1 MNNYITYGYRLVDGD
16 MRMNPEQSE
25 AVHLIFDAYDGGES
39 IKRIVGMLKDRKTP
53 TTHGRP
59 SWSPALIRKI
69 LRNKDYLGV
78 EPYPRMIEDEQF
90 KRVQKCLKRSRDLW
104 NQRHSSGSIQRTSMY
119 TGRLICS
126 SCGGVYSIYK
136 QSGKEDRKKVRYW
149 KCRHYDPATKE
160 PCKMPILTEKQL
172 DGMFLQALVR
182 MKTDPTLYHEEA
194 KKILTRIIKER
205 QCMESEL
212 NGYWNKCNEDD
223 EWMEQLYFQIAA
235 KRYQEIKWADL
246 THQIEEYLREVNAS
260 TQADSIDSLKT
271 IDASVFKIIKRVEVQ
286 PDRSLKF
293 ELINRAVVLQ
303 YPEIKTKDKKTKNI
317 RYCVPFGYWLD
328 GQEVPIT
335 HEQYSPIVQMVFQSY
350 AKGMSLTALANEL
363 ESQSIP
369 NQKGRPAWS
378 HSCIRNILTN
388 PVYLGDKKFPALVT
402 RELFTQVQTRLEEN
416 GRKKRESRTKAADGK
431 EGLCAKGGT
440 NRGGHPGNLEPDG

>member
-16 MRMNPEQSE
+16 MRLDSGQSE
-25 AVHLIFDAYDGGES
+25 AVHLIFDAYDGGAS
-39 IKRIVGMLKDRKTP
+39 IKKIAGMLKDKKVPSTRGK
-53 TTHGRP
+53 P
-59 SWSPALIRKI
+59 SWTPALIRKI

-90 KRVQKCLKRSRDLW
+90 ERVQKCLKRSRDLW
-104 NQRHSSGSIQRTSMY
+104 NQRHSTGSIQGTSMY

-126 SCGGVYSIYK
+126 SCGGGYSIYK
-136 QSGKEDRKKVRYW
+136 QSGKEDRRKVRYW

-172 DGMFLQALVR
+172 DGLFLQALVR
-182 MKTDPTLYHEEA
+182 MKTEPALYHEET
-194 KKILTRIIKER
+194 KKILTGIIKER
-205 QCMESEL
+205 QRMESEL
-212 NGYWNKCNEDD
+212 NVCWNKCNKDD
-223 EWMEQLYFQIAA
+223 ERMEQLYFQIAA
-235 KRYQEIKWADL
+235 KRYQEIKLTDL
-246 THQIEEYLREVNAS
+246 TYQIEDYLRGLDGS
-260 TQADSIDSLKT
+260 FQAEAIDSS
-271 IDASVFKIIKRVEVQ
+271 IFKIIKRVEVQ
-286 PDRSLKF
+286 PDGSLRF
-293 ELINRAVVLQ
+293 ELINNAIVLQ

-328 GQEVPIT
+328 GQEVPII
-335 HEQYSPIVQMVFQSY
+335 HEQYGPIVQRIFQSY

-369 NQKGRPAWS
+369 NQKGKPAWS

-402 RELFTQVQTRLEEN
+402 RELFTQVQTRLEET
-416 GRKKRESRTKAADGK
+416 GRKKRESQTKAADGK
-431 EGLCAKGGT
+431 EELRAKGGT
-440 NRGGHPGNLEPDG
+440 NRGGHPGNLEPDR

>member
-1 MNNYITYGYRLVDGD
+1 MNNYITYGYCLVDGD
-16 MRMNPEQSE
+16 MRMDSGQSE

-39 IKRIVGMLKDRKTP
+39 IKKIVGMLKDRKAP
-53 TTHGRP
+53 TTRGKP
-59 SWSPALIRKI
+59 SWTPVLIRKI

-78 EPYPRMIEDEQF
+78 EPYPRMIEEEQF
-90 KRVQKCLKRSRDLW
+90 ERVQKCLKRSRDLW
-104 NQRHSSGSIQRTSMY
+104 NQRHPSGSIQGTSMY

-136 QSGKEDRKKVRYW
+136 QSVRGDKRDIRYW

-172 DGMFLQALVR
+172 DGLFLQALVR
-182 MKTDPTLYHEEA
+182 MKTEPALYHEET
-194 KKILTRIIKER
+194 KKILTGIIKER
-205 QCMESEL
+205 QRMESEL
-212 NGYWNKCNEDD
+212 NGDWNKCNKDD
-223 EWMEQLYFQIAA
+223 ERMEQLYFQIAA
-235 KRYQEIKWADL
+235 KRYQEIKLTDL
-246 THQIEEYLREVNAS
+246 TYQIEDYLRGLDGS
-260 TQADSIDSLKT
+260 FQAEAIDSS
-271 IDASVFKIIKRVEVQ
+271 IFKIIKRVEVQ
-286 PDRSLKF
+286 PDGSLRF
-293 ELINRAVVLQ
+293 ELINNAIVLQ

>member
-16 MRMNPEQSE
+16 MRLDSGQSE
-25 AVHLIFDAYDGGES
+25 AVHLIFDAYDGGAS
-39 IKRIVGMLKDRKTP
+39 IKKIAGMLKDKKVPSTRGK
-53 TTHGRP
+53 P
-59 SWSPALIRKI
+59 SWTPALIRKI

-90 KRVQKCLKRSRDLW
+90 ERVQKCLKRSRDLW
-104 NQRHSSGSIQRTSMY
+104 NQRHSSSSIQRTSMY

-126 SCGGVYSIYK
+126 SCGGGYSIYK
-136 QSGKEDRKKVRYW
+136 QSGKEDRRKVRYW

-172 DGMFLQALVR
+172 DGLFLQALVR
-182 MKTDPTLYHEEA
+182 MKTEPALYHEET
-194 KKILTRIIKER
+194 KKILTGIIKER
-205 QCMESEL
+205 QRMESEL
-212 NGYWNKCNEDD
+212 NVCWNKCNKDD
-223 EWMEQLYFQIAA
+223 ERMEQLYFQIAA
-235 KRYQEIKWADL
+235 KRYQEIKLTDL
-246 THQIEEYLREVNAS
+246 TYQIEDYLRGLDGS
-260 TQADSIDSLKT
+260 FQAEAIDSS
-271 IDASVFKIIKRVEVQ
+271 IFKIIKRVEVQ
-286 PDRSLKF
+286 PDGSLRF
-293 ELINRAVVLQ
+293 ELINNAIVLQ

>member
-16 MRMNPEQSE
+16 MRLDSGQSE
-25 AVHLIFDAYDGGES
+25 AVHLIFDAYDGGAS
-39 IKRIVGMLKDRKTP
+39 IKKIAGMLKDKKVPSTRGK
-53 TTHGRP
+53 P
-59 SWSPALIRKI
+59 SWTPALIRKI

-90 KRVQKCLKRSRDLW
+90 KRVQEHLKRSRDIW
-104 NQRHSSGSIQRTSMY
+104 NQRHPTGSIQGTSMY

-136 QSGKEDRKKVRYW
+136 QSGKEDRRKVRYW

-172 DGMFLQALVR
+172 DGLFLQALVR
-182 MKTDPTLYHEEA
+182 MKTEPALYHEET
-194 KKILTRIIKER
+194 KKILTGIIKER
-205 QCMESEL
+205 QRMESEL
-212 NGYWNKCNEDD
+212 NVCWNKCNKDD
-223 EWMEQLYFQIAA
+223 ERMEQLYFQIAA
-235 KRYQEIKWADL
+235 KRYQEIKLTDL
-246 THQIEEYLREVNAS
+246 TYQIEDYLRGLDGS
-260 TQADSIDSLKT
+260 FQAEAIDSS
-271 IDASVFKIIKRVEVQ
+271 IFKIIKRVEVQ
-286 PDRSLKF
+286 PDGSLRF
-293 ELINRAVVLQ
+293 ELINNAIVLQ

>member
-1 MNNYITYGYRLVDGD
+1 MNNYITYGYCLVDGD
-16 MRMNPEQSE
+16 MRMDSGQSE

-39 IKRIVGMLKDRKTP
+39 IKKIVGMLKDRKAP
-53 TTHGRP
+53 TTRGKP
-59 SWSPALIRKI
+59 SWTPVLIRKI

-78 EPYPRMIEDEQF
+78 EPYPRMIEEEQF
-90 KRVQKCLKRSRDLW
+90 ERVQKCLKRSRDLW
-104 NQRHSSGSIQRTSMY
+104 NQRHPSGSIQGTSMY

-136 QSGKEDRKKVRYW
+136 QSVRGDKRDIRYW

-172 DGMFLQALVR
+172 DGLFLQALVR
-182 MKTDPTLYHEEA
+182 MKTEPALYHEET
-194 KKILTRIIKER
+194 KKILTGIIKER
-205 QCMESEL
+205 QRMESEL
-212 NGYWNKCNEDD
+212 NGDWNKCNEDYKR
-223 EWMEQLYFQIAA
+223 MEQLYFQIAA
-235 KRYQEIKWADL
+235 KRYQEIKQADL
-246 THQIEEYLREVNAS
+246 THQIEEYLREMNAS

-271 IDASVFKIIKRVEVQ
+271 IDTSVFKIIKRVEVQ
-286 PDRSLKF
+286 PDRSLRF

-303 YPEIKTKDKKTKNI
+303 YPEIKTKDKKSKNI

-328 GQEVPIT
+328 TQEVPII
-335 HEQYSPIVQMVFQSY
+335 HEQYGPIVQRIFQSY

-369 NQKGRPAWS
+369 NQKGKPAWS

-388 PVYLGDKKFPALVT
+388 PVYLGDNKFPALVT
-402 RELFTQVQTRLEEN
+402 QELFAQVQTRLEET
-416 GRKKRESRTKAADGK
+416 GRMKRKSRSRISPGK
-431 EGLCAKGGT
+431 EGTYAKGGT
-440 NRGGHPGNLEPDG
+440 NRRGHPGHLEPDR

>member
-16 MRMNPEQSE
+16 MRLDSGQSE
-25 AVHLIFDAYDGGES
+25 AVHLIFDAYDGGAS
-39 IKRIVGMLKDRKTP
+39 IKKIAGMLKDKKVPSTRGK
-53 TTHGRP
+53 P
-59 SWSPALIRKI
+59 SWTPALIRKI

-90 KRVQKCLKRSRDLW
+90 KRVQEHLKRSRDIW
-104 NQRHSSGSIQRTSMY
+104 NQRHPTGSIQGTSMY

-126 SCGGVYSIYK
+126 SCGGVYAIYK
-136 QSGKEDRKKVRYW
+136 QSSRCDNRNVRYW

-172 DGMFLQALVR
+172 DGLFLQALVR
-182 MKTDPTLYHEEA
+182 MKTEPALYHEET
-194 KKILTRIIKER
+194 KKILTGIIKER
-205 QCMESEL
+205 QRMESEL
-212 NGYWNKCNEDD
+212 NVCWNKCNKDD
-223 EWMEQLYFQIAA
+223 ERMEQLYFQIAA
-235 KRYQEIKWADL
+235 KRYQEIKLTDL
-246 THQIEEYLREVNAS
+246 TYQIEDYLRGLDGS
-260 TQADSIDSLKT
+260 FQAEAIDSS
-271 IDASVFKIIKRVEVQ
+271 IFKIIKRVEVQ
-286 PDRSLKF
+286 PDGSLRF
-293 ELINRAVVLQ
+293 ELINNAIVLQ

-440 NRGGHPGNLEPDG
+440 NRGGHPGNLEPDR

>member
-1 MNNYITYGYRLVDGD
+1 MNNYITYGYRLVDGY

-90 KRVQKCLKRSRDLW
+90 KRVQEHLKRSRDIW
-104 NQRHSSGSIQRTSMY
+104 NQRHPTGSIQGTSMY

-136 QSGKEDRKKVRYW
+136 QSSRCDNRNVRYW

-212 NGYWNKCNEDD
+212 NVCWNRCNKED
-223 EWMEQLYFQIAA
+223 ERMEQLYFKIAA
-235 KRYQEIKWADL
+235 KRYQEIKLADL
-246 THQIEEYLREVNAS
+246 TYQIEEFLREVNAS
-260 TQADSIDSLKT
+260 TRVDTIDSLKT
-271 IDASVFKIIKRVEVQ
+271 IDASIFKIIKRVEVQ
-286 PDRSLKF
+286 PDRSLRF
-293 ELINRAVVLQ
+293 ELINNAIVLQ
-303 YPEIKTKDKKTKNI
+303 YPEIKTKDKKSKNI

-328 GQEVPIT
+328 GQEVPII
-335 HEQYSPIVQMVFQSY
+335 HEQYGPIVQMLFQSY
-350 AKGMSLTALANEL
+350 AEGISLTTLAKEL
-363 ESQSIP
+363 VHQSIP

-388 PVYLGDKKFPALVT
+388 YTYLGNEKFPALVT
-402 RELFTQVQTRLEEN
+402 RELFVQVQTRLEET
-416 GRKKRESRTKAADGK
+416 GRMKRESRNRISPGK
-431 EGLCAKGGT
+431 EGTYAKGGT
-440 NRGGHPGNLEPDG
+440 NRRGHPGHLEPDR

>member
-16 MRMNPEQSE
+16 MRLDSGQSE
-25 AVHLIFDAYDGGES
+25 AVHLIFDAYDGGAS
-39 IKRIVGMLKDRKTP
+39 IKKIAGMLKDKKVPSTRGK
-53 TTHGRP
+53 P
-59 SWSPALIRKI
+59 SWTPALIRKI

-90 KRVQKCLKRSRDLW
+90 ERVQKCLKRSRDLW
-104 NQRHSSGSIQRTSMY
+104 NQRHSSSSIQRTSMY

-126 SCGGVYSIYK
+126 SCGGGYSIYK
-136 QSGKEDRKKVRYW
+136 QSGKEDRRKVRYW

-172 DGMFLQALVR
+172 DGLFLQALVR
-182 MKTDPTLYHEEA
+182 MKTEPALYHEET
-194 KKILTRIIKER
+194 KKILTGIIKER
-205 QCMESEL
+205 QRMESEL
-212 NGYWNKCNEDD
+212 NVCWNKCNKDD
-223 EWMEQLYFQIAA
+223 ERMEQLYFQIAA
-235 KRYQEIKWADL
+235 KRYQEIKLTDL
-246 THQIEEYLREVNAS
+246 TYQIEDYLRGLDGS
-260 TQADSIDSLKT
+260 FQAEAIDSS
-271 IDASVFKIIKRVEVQ
+271 IFKIIKRVEVQ
-286 PDRSLKF
+286 PDGSLRF
-293 ELINRAVVLQ
+293 ELINNAIVLQ

-335 HEQYSPIVQMVFQSY
+335 HEQYGPIIQMLFQSY

-369 NQKGRPAWS
+369 NQKGKPAWS

-388 PVYLGDKKFPALVT
+388 PVYLGNKKFPALVT
-402 RELFTQVQTRLEEN
+402 RELFTQVQTRLEET

-431 EGLCAKGGT
+431 EELRAKGGT
-440 NRGGHPGNLEPDG
+440 NRRGHPGNLEPDR

>member
-16 MRMNPEQSE
+16 MRLDSGQSE
-25 AVHLIFDAYDGGES
+25 AVHLIFDAYDGGAS
-39 IKRIVGMLKDRKTP
+39 IKKIAGMLKDKKVPSTRGK
-53 TTHGRP
+53 P
-59 SWSPALIRKI
+59 SWTPALIRKI

-90 KRVQKCLKRSRDLW
+90 ERVQKCLKRSRDLW
-104 NQRHSSGSIQRTSMY
+104 NQRHSSSSIQRTSMY

-126 SCGGVYSIYK
+126 SCGGGYSIYK
-136 QSGKEDRKKVRYW
+136 QSGKEDRRKVRYW

-172 DGMFLQALVR
+172 DGLFLQALVR
-182 MKTDPTLYHEEA
+182 MKTEPALYHEET
-194 KKILTRIIKER
+194 KKILTGIIKER
-205 QCMESEL
+205 QRMESEL
-212 NGYWNKCNEDD
+212 NVCWNKCNKDD
-223 EWMEQLYFQIAA
+223 ERMEQLYFQIAA
-235 KRYQEIKWADL
+235 KRYQEIKLTDL
-246 THQIEEYLREVNAS
+246 TYQIEDYLRGLDGS
-260 TQADSIDSLKT
+260 FQAEAIDSS
-271 IDASVFKIIKRVEVQ
+271 IFKIIKRVEVQ
-286 PDRSLKF
+286 PDGSLRF
-293 ELINRAVVLQ
+293 ELINNAIVLQ

-402 RELFTQVQTRLEEN
+402 RELFTQVQTRLEET

-431 EGLCAKGGT
+431 EELRAKGGT
-440 NRGGHPGNLEPDG
+440 NRRGHPGHLEPDR

>member
-16 MRMNPEQSE
+16 MRMDLGQSE

-39 IKRIVGMLKDRKTP
+39 IKKIVGMLKDRKAP
-53 TTHGRP
+53 TTRGKP
-59 SWSPALIRKI
+59 SWTPALIRKI

-90 KRVQKCLKRSRDLW
+90 KRVQEHLKRSRDLW
-104 NQRHSSGSIQRTSMY
+104 NQRHPTGSIQGTSMY

-136 QSGKEDRKKVRYW
+136 QSGKEDRRKIRYW

-172 DGMFLQALVR
+172 DGLFLQALMR
-182 MKTDPTLYHEEA
+182 MKTEPALYHEET
-194 KKILTRIIKER
+194 KKILTGIIKER
-205 QCMESEL
+205 QRMESEL
-212 NGYWNKCNEDD
+212 NGDWNKCNEDYKRI
-223 EWMEQLYFQIAA
+223 EQLYFQIAA
-235 KRYQEIKWADL
+235 KRYQEIKMTELTYQIEDYLWGLDGSIQVEEADL
-246 THQIEEYLREVNAS
+246 SVAIN
-260 TQADSIDSLKT
+260 
-271 IDASVFKIIKRVEVQ
+271 ASVFKIIKRVEVQ
-286 PDRSLKF
+286 PDRSLRF

-335 HEQYSPIVQMVFQSY
+335 HEQYGPIIQMVFQSY

-388 PVYLGDKKFPALVT
+388 HTYLGNEKFPALVT
-402 RELFTQVQTRLEEN
+402 RELFAQVQTRLEET
-416 GRKKRESRTKAADGK
+416 GRMKQESRNRISPGK
-431 EGLCAKGGT
+431 EGTYAKGGT
-440 NRGGHPGNLEPDG
+440 NRGGHPGHLEPDR

>member
-1 MNNYITYGYRLVDGD
+1 MKNYITYGYRLVDGD

-39 IKRIVGMLKDRKTP
+39 IKKIVGMLKDRKAP
-53 TTHGRP
+53 TTRGKP
-59 SWSPALIRKI
+59 SWTPALIRKI

-90 KRVQKCLKRSRDLW
+90 KRVQEHLKRSRDLW
-104 NQRHSSGSIQRTSMY
+104 NQRHPTGSIQRTSMY

-136 QSGKEDRKKVRYW
+136 QSSRCDNRNVQYW

-182 MKTDPTLYHEEA
+182 MKTEPTLYQEET
-194 KKILTRIIKER
+194 KKILTGIIKEKQR
-205 QCMESEL
+205 MESEL
-212 NGYWNKCNEDD
+212 NVCWNRCNKDD
-223 EWMEQLYFQIAA
+223 ERMEQLYFQIAA
-235 KRYQEIKWADL
+235 KRYQEIKQADL
-246 THQIEEYLREVNAS
+246 THQIEEYLREMNAS

-271 IDASVFKIIKRVEVQ
+271 IDTSVFKIIKRVEVQ
-286 PDRSLKF
+286 PDRSLRF

-303 YPEIKTKDKKTKNI
+303 YPEIKTKDKKSKNI

-335 HEQYSPIVQMVFQSY
+335 HEQYGLSSRWYSNPTR
-350 AKGMSLTALANEL
+350 KGC
-363 ESQSIP
+363 
-369 NQKGRPAWS
+369 
-378 HSCIRNILTN
+378 H
-388 PVYLGDKKFPALVT
+388 
-402 RELFTQVQTRLEEN
+402 
-416 GRKKRESRTKAADGK
+416 
-431 EGLCAKGGT
+431 
-440 NRGGHPGNLEPDG
+440 

>member
-16 MRMNPEQSE
+16 MRLDSGQSE
-25 AVHLIFDAYDGGES
+25 AVHLIFDAYDGGAS
-39 IKRIVGMLKDRKTP
+39 IKKIAGMLKDKKVPSTRGK
-53 TTHGRP
+53 P
-59 SWSPALIRKI
+59 SWTPALIRKI

-90 KRVQKCLKRSRDLW
+90 ERVQKCLKRSRDLW
-104 NQRHSSGSIQRTSMY
+104 NQRHSSSSIQRTSMY

-126 SCGGVYSIYK
+126 SCGGGYSIYK
-136 QSGKEDRKKVRYW
+136 QSGKENRRKVRYW

-172 DGMFLQALVR
+172 DGLFLQALVR
-182 MKTDPTLYHEEA
+182 MKTEPALYHEET
-194 KKILTRIIKER
+194 KKILTGIIKER
-205 QCMESEL
+205 QRMESEL
-212 NGYWNKCNEDD
+212 NVCWNKCNKDD
-223 EWMEQLYFQIAA
+223 ERMEQLYFQIAA
-235 KRYQEIKWADL
+235 KRYQEIKLTDL
-246 THQIEEYLREVNAS
+246 TYQIEDYLRGLDGS
-260 TQADSIDSLKT
+260 FQAEAIDSS
-271 IDASVFKIIKRVEVQ
+271 IFKIIKRVEVQ
-286 PDRSLKF
+286 PDGSLRF
-293 ELINRAVVLQ
+293 ELINNAIVLQ

-369 NQKGRPAWS
+369 NQKGKPAWS

-402 RELFTQVQTRLEEN
+402 RELFTQVQTRLEET

>member
-16 MRMNPEQSE
+16 MRLDSGQSE
-25 AVHLIFDAYDGGES
+25 AVHLIFDAYDGGAS
-39 IKRIVGMLKDRKTP
+39 IKKIAGMLKDKKVPSTRGK
-53 TTHGRP
+53 P
-59 SWSPALIRKI
+59 SWTPALIRKI

-90 KRVQKCLKRSRDLW
+90 KRVQEQLKRSRDLW
-104 NQRHSSGSIQRTSMY
+104 NQRHPSSSIQRTSMY

-126 SCGGVYSIYK
+126 SCGGGYSIYK
-136 QSGKEDRKKVRYW
+136 QSGKEDRRKVRYW

-172 DGMFLQALVR
+172 DGLFLQALVR
-182 MKTDPTLYHEEA
+182 MKTEPALYHEET
-194 KKILTRIIKER
+194 KKILTGIIKER
-205 QCMESEL
+205 QRMESEL
-212 NGYWNKCNEDD
+212 NGDWNKCNEDYKRI
-223 EWMEQLYFQIAA
+223 EQLYFQIAA
-235 KRYQEIKWADL
+235 KRYQEIKLTDL
-246 THQIEEYLREVNAS
+246 TYQIEDYLRGLDGS
-260 TQADSIDSLKT
+260 FQAEAIDSS
-271 IDASVFKIIKRVEVQ
+271 IFKIIKRVEVQ
-286 PDRSLKF
+286 PDGSLRF
-293 ELINRAVVLQ
+293 ELINNAIVLQ

-388 PVYLGDKKFPALVT
+388 PVYLGDKELPALVT
-402 RELFTQVQTRLEEN
+402 RELFAQVQSRLEETS
-416 GRKKRESRTKAADGK
+416 RMKRESQTRELARK
-431 EGLCAKGGT
+431 EGLHAKGGT
-440 NRGGHPGNLEPDG
+440 NRGGHPGHLEPGG

>member
-16 MRMNPEQSE
+16 MRMDLGQSE
-25 AVHLIFDAYDGGES
+25 AVHLIFDVYDGGES
-39 IKRIVGMLKDRKTP
+39 IKKIAGMLKDKKVPSVRGK
-53 TTHGRP
+53 P
-59 SWSPALIRKI
+59 SWTPALIRKI
-69 LRNKDYLGV
+69 LSNKDYLGV
-78 EPYPRMIEDEQF
+78 EPYPRMIEDQQF
-90 KRVQKCLKRSRDLW
+90 KRVQEHLKRSRDLW
-104 NQRHSSGSIQRTSMY
+104 NQRHPTGSIQRTSMY

-136 QSGKEDRKKVRYW
+136 QSGKEDRRKSRYW

-172 DGMFLQALVR
+172 DGMFLQAL
-182 MKTDPTLYHEEA
+182 MQMQTDPTLYHEET

-205 QCMESEL
+205 QRMESEL
-212 NGYWNKCNEDD
+212 NVCWNRCNKDD
-223 EWMEQLYFQIAA
+223 KRMEQLYFQIAA
-235 KRYQEIKWADL
+235 RRYREIKMTEL
-246 THQIEEYLREVNAS
+246 TREIEEYLLEVNVS
-260 TQADSIDSLKT
+260 TIDSLKT
-271 IDASVFKIIKRVEVQ
+271 IDASIFKIIKRVDVQ

-293 ELINRAVVLQ
+293 ELINNAIVLQ
-303 YPEIKTKDKKTKNI
+303 YPEIKTKNKKSKNI

-328 GQEVPIT
+328 EQEVPIT
-335 HEQYSPIVQMVFQSY
+335 HEQYSLIVQMVFQSY

-388 PVYLGDKKFPALVT
+388 PVYLGSKKFPALVT
-402 RELFTQVQTRLEEN
+402 QELFTQVQTRLEEI
-416 GRKKRESRTKAADGK
+416 GRKKRESRTKATDEK
-431 EGLCAKGGT
+431 EGLRAKDGT
-440 NRGGHPGNLEPDG
+440 NRRGHPGDMEPGR

>member
-39 IKRIVGMLKDRKTP
+39 IKKIVGMLKDRKAP
-53 TTHGRP
+53 TTRGKP

-78 EPYPRMIEDEQF
+78 EPYPRMIEEEQF
-90 KRVQKCLKRSRDLW
+90 DRVQECLKRSRDLW
-104 NQRHSSGSIQRTSMY
+104 NQRHPTGSIQGTSMY

-126 SCGGVYSIYK
+126 SCGGVYAIYK
-136 QSGKEDRKKVRYW
+136 QSSRCDNRNVRYW

-160 PCKMPILTEKQL
+160 PCKMPIMTEKQL
-172 DGMFLQALVR
+172 DGMFLQALMR
-182 MKTDPTLYHEEA
+182 MKTEPTLYHEET
-194 KKILTRIIKER
+194 KQILTGIIKER
-205 QCMESEL
+205 QRMESEL
-212 NGYWNKCNEDD
+212 SVCWNRCNEDD
-223 EWMEQLYFQIAA
+223 ERIEQLYFQIAA
-235 KRYQEIKWADL
+235 KRYQEIKLTDLTYQIEDYLRGLDGSIQVEEADL
-246 THQIEEYLREVNAS
+246 SVAIN
-260 TQADSIDSLKT
+260 
-271 IDASVFKIIKRVEVQ
+271 ASVFKIIKRVEVQ

-293 ELINRAVVLQ
+293 ELINNAIVLQ

-335 HEQYSPIVQMVFQSY
+335 HEQYGPIIQMLFQSY

-369 NQKGRPAWS
+369 NQKGKPVWS

-388 PVYLGDKKFPALVT
+388 PVYLGNKKFPALVT
-402 RELFTQVQTRLEEN
+402 WELFVQVQSRLEETS
-416 GRKKRESRTKAADGK
+416 RMKRESQTRELARK
-431 EGLCAKGGT
+431 EGLHAKGGT
-440 NRGGHPGNLEPDG
+440 NRGGHPGHLEPDR

>member
-16 MRMNPEQSE
+16 MRLDSGQSE
-25 AVHLIFDAYDGGES
+25 AVHLIFDAYDGGAS
-39 IKRIVGMLKDRKTP
+39 IKKIAGMLKDKKVPSTRGK
-53 TTHGRP
+53 P
-59 SWSPALIRKI
+59 SWTPALIRKI

-90 KRVQKCLKRSRDLW
+90 KRVQEHLKRSRDLW
-104 NQRHSSGSIQRTSMY
+104 NQRHPTGSIQRTSMY
-119 TGRLICS
+119 TARLICS
-126 SCGGVYSIYK
+126 SCGGGYSIYK
-136 QSGKEDRKKVRYW
+136 QSGKEDRRKVRYW

-172 DGMFLQALVR
+172 DGLFLQALVR
-182 MKTDPTLYHEEA
+182 MKTEPALYHEET
-194 KKILTRIIKER
+194 KKILTGIIKER
-205 QCMESEL
+205 QRMESEL
-212 NGYWNKCNEDD
+212 NVCWNKCNKDD
-223 EWMEQLYFQIAA
+223 ERMEQLYFQIAA
-235 KRYQEIKWADL
+235 KRYQEIKLTDL
-246 THQIEEYLREVNAS
+246 TYQIEDYLRGLDGS
-260 TQADSIDSLKT
+260 FQAEAIDSS
-271 IDASVFKIIKRVEVQ
+271 IFKIIKRVEVQ
-286 PDRSLKF
+286 PDGSLRF
-293 ELINRAVVLQ
+293 ELINNAIVLQ

>member
-16 MRMNPEQSE
+16 MRMDLGQSE

-39 IKRIVGMLKDRKTP
+39 IKKIVGMLKDRKAP
-53 TTHGRP
+53 TTRGKP
-59 SWSPALIRKI
+59 SWTPALIRKI

-90 KRVQKCLKRSRDLW
+90 KRVQEHLKRSRDLW
-104 NQRHSSGSIQRTSMY
+104 NQRHPTGSIQGTSMY

-126 SCGGVYSIYK
+126 SCGGIYSIYK
-136 QSGKEDRKKVRYW
+136 QSGKEDRRKVRYW

-172 DGMFLQALVR
+172 DGMFLQALMR
-182 MKTDPTLYHEEA
+182 MKTEPTLYQEET
-194 KKILTRIIKER
+194 KKILTGIIKEKQR
-205 QCMESEL
+205 MESEL
-212 NGYWNKCNEDD
+212 NGYWNRCNKED
-223 EWMEQLYFQIAA
+223 ERMEQFYFQIAA
-235 KRYQEIKWADL
+235 KRYQEIKMTDL
-246 THQIEEYLREVNAS
+246 TCQIEDYLWGLDGS
-260 TQADSIDSLKT
+260 IQAEKIDSS
-271 IDASVFKIIKRVEVQ
+271 IFKIIKRVEVQ

-328 GQEVPIT
+328 GQEVPII
-335 HEQYSPIVQMVFQSY
+335 HEQYGPIVQMLFQSY
-350 AKGMSLTALANEL
+350 AEGISLTTLAKEL
-363 ESQSIP
+363 VHQSIP
-369 NQKGRPAWS
+369 NQKGKPAWS

-402 RELFTQVQTRLEEN
+402 RELFTQVQTRLEET

-431 EGLCAKGGT
+431 EELRAKGGT
-440 NRGGHPGNLEPDG
+440 NRRGHPGNLEPDR

>member
-16 MRMNPEQSE
+16 MRLDSGQSE
-25 AVHLIFDAYDGGES
+25 AVHLIFDAYDGGAS
-39 IKRIVGMLKDRKTP
+39 IKKIAGMLKDKKVPSTRGK
-53 TTHGRP
+53 P
-59 SWSPALIRKI
+59 SWTPALIRKI

-90 KRVQKCLKRSRDLW
+90 ERVQKCLKRSRDLW
-104 NQRHSSGSIQRTSMY
+104 NQRHSSSSIQRTSMY

-126 SCGGVYSIYK
+126 SCGGGYSIYK
-136 QSGKEDRKKVRYW
+136 QSGKEDRRKVRYW

-172 DGMFLQALVR
+172 DGLFLQALVR
-182 MKTDPTLYHEEA
+182 MKTEPALYHEET
-194 KKILTRIIKER
+194 KKILTGIIKER
-205 QCMESEL
+205 QRMESEL
-212 NGYWNKCNEDD
+212 NVCWNKCNKDD
-223 EWMEQLYFQIAA
+223 ERMEQLYFQIAA
-235 KRYQEIKWADL
+235 KRYQEIKLTDL
-246 THQIEEYLREVNAS
+246 TYQIEDYLRGLDGS
-260 TQADSIDSLKT
+260 FQAEAIDSS
-271 IDASVFKIIKRVEVQ
+271 IFKIIKRVEVQ
-286 PDRSLKF
+286 PDGSLRF
-293 ELINRAVVLQ
+293 ELINNAIVLQ

-335 HEQYSPIVQMVFQSY
+335 HEQYGPIIQMLFQSY

-369 NQKGRPAWS
+369 NQKGKPAWS

-388 PVYLGDKKFPALVT
+388 PVYLGNKKFPALVT
-402 RELFTQVQTRLEEN
+402 RELFTQVQTRLEET

-431 EGLCAKGGT
+431 EELHAKGGT
-440 NRGGHPGNLEPDG
+440 NRGGHPGNLEPDR

>member
-1 MNNYITYGYRLVDGD
+1 MNNYITYGYRLVDGY

-90 KRVQKCLKRSRDLW
+90 ERVQKCLKRSRDLW
-104 NQRHSSGSIQRTSMY
+104 NQRHSSSSIQRTSMY

-126 SCGGVYSIYK
+126 SCGGGYSIYK
-136 QSGKEDRKKVRYW
+136 QSGKENRRKVRYW

-182 MKTDPTLYHEEA
+182 MKTEPTLYQEET
-194 KKILTRIIKER
+194 KKILTRIIKEKQR
-205 QCMESEL
+205 MESEL
-212 NGYWNKCNEDD
+212 NVCWNRCNKDD
-223 EWMEQLYFQIAA
+223 ERMEQLYFQIAA
-235 KRYQEIKWADL
+235 KRYQEIKLTDL
-246 THQIEEYLREVNAS
+246 TYQIEDYLRGLDGS
-260 TQADSIDSLKT
+260 FQAEAIDSS
-271 IDASVFKIIKRVEVQ
+271 IFKIIKRVEVQ
-286 PDRSLKF
+286 PDGSLRF
-293 ELINRAVVLQ
+293 ELINNAIVLQ

-388 PVYLGDKKFPALVT
+388 PVYLGDKEFPALVT
-402 RELFTQVQTRLEEN
+402 RELFAQVQSRLEETS
-416 GRKKRESRTKAADGK
+416 RMKRESQTRELARK
-431 EGLCAKGGT
+431 EGLHAKGGT
-440 NRGGHPGNLEPDG
+440 NRGGHPGHLEPGG

>member
-16 MRMNPEQSE
+16 MRMDLGQSE

-39 IKRIVGMLKDRKTP
+39 IKKIVGMLKDRKAP
-53 TTHGRP
+53 TTRGKP
-59 SWSPALIRKI
+59 SWTPALIRKI

-90 KRVQKCLKRSRDLW
+90 KRVQEHLKRSRDLW
-104 NQRHSSGSIQRTSMY
+104 NQRHPTGSIQGTSMY

-136 QSGKEDRKKVRYW
+136 QIGKEDRRKIRYW

-160 PCKMPILTEKQL
+160 PCKTPILTEKQL
-172 DGMFLQALVR
+172 DGMFIQALMR
-182 MKTDPTLYHEEA
+182 MKTEPTLYQEET
-194 KKILTRIIKER
+194 KKILTRIIKEKQR
-205 QCMESEL
+205 MESEL
-212 NGYWNKCNEDD
+212 NVCWNRCNKDD
-223 EWMEQLYFQIAA
+223 ERMEQLYFQIAA
-235 KRYQEIKWADL
+235 KRYQEIKQADL
-246 THQIEEYLREVNAS
+246 THQIEEYLREMNAS

-271 IDASVFKIIKRVEVQ
+271 IDTSVFKIIKRVEVQ
-286 PDRSLKF
+286 PDRSLRF

-303 YPEIKTKDKKTKNI
+303 YPEIKTKDKKSKNI

-328 GQEVPIT
+328 TQEVPII
-335 HEQYSPIVQMVFQSY
+335 HEQYGPIVQRIFQSY

-369 NQKGRPAWS
+369 NQKGKPAWS

-388 PVYLGDKKFPALVT
+388 PVYLGNKKFPALVT
-402 RELFTQVQTRLEEN
+402 WELFVQVQSRLDET
-416 GRKKRESRTKAADGK
+416 GRMERESRTKAADGK
-431 EGLCAKGGT
+431 EGSCAKGGT
-440 NRGGHPGNLEPDG
+440 NRGGHPGNLEPDR

>member
-25 AVHLIFDAYDGGES
+25 AVQLIFDAYDGGES
-39 IKRIVGMLKDRKTP
+39 IKKIVRMLKDRKAP
-53 TTHGRP
+53 TTREKP
-59 SWSPALIRKI
+59 SWTPALIRKI

-78 EPYPRMIEDEQF
+78 EPYPRMIEEEQF
-90 KRVQKCLKRSRDLW
+90 ERVQKCLKRSRDLW

-136 QSGKEDRKKVRYW
+136 QSGKEDRRKIRYW
-149 KCRHYDPATKE
+149 KCRHYDPAMKE

-172 DGMFLQALVR
+172 DGMFSQALMR
-182 MKTDPTLYHEEA
+182 MKTEPTLYHEETQ
-194 KKILTRIIKER
+194 KILKGLIKER
-205 QCMESEL
+205 QFMESEL
-212 NGYWNKCNEDD
+212 NVCWKRCNEDD

-328 GQEVPIT
+328 GQEVPII
-335 HEQYSPIVQMVFQSY
+335 HEQYGPIVQRIFQSY

-369 NQKGRPAWS
+369 NQKGKPAWS